1 GGHGGGQTAGHGNHG
16 DLAANQLG
24 RQFRQPL
31 GSTFGPAVNDGDVLA
46 LHVTAFLE
54 ALVKSAQTVCGGPRR
69 PGIEIS
75 DDRQLRLLRARC
87 EWPRRCTAKQCDE
100 LAPPHSI
107 TSSASVSRLSEILRP
122 SALAVVRLMTRSDL
136 VGCSIGSSP
145 GFAPRKILST

>member
-1 GGHGGGQTAGHGNHG
+1 SSPWRFSAWGRGRGRAAGRPARRESASLSNAAGAHQFGHPPEKVGVDRRVPGLNA
-16 DLAANQLG
+16 D
-24 RQFRQPL
+24 
-31 GSTFGPAVNDGDVLA
+31 
-46 LHVTAFLE
+46 
-54 ALVKSAQTVCGGPRR
+54 KSEPRH
-69 PGIEIS
+69 
-75 DDRQLRLLRARC
+75 LRLLRARR

-122 SALAVVRLMTRSDL
+122 SALAVVRLMTRSNL